1 MKDPMFQAEMRRM
14 TQQPSFQAAVKQA
27 QKMTDEIRNDPKKVR
42 TVCAWEF
49 LETGMSVRGRKWLTI
64 WVLVLV

>member
-42 TVCAWEF
+42 TVVCA
-49 LETGMSVRGRKWLTI
+49 
-64 WVLVLV
+64 